1 MTCNT
6 WGVISLIG
14 AIFLAWAAYSDI
26 GISQDVGWGSAAGLL
41 VAAIAAF
48 VIRRVNPMIES

>member
-6 WGVISLIG
+6 WGVISLLG

-26 GISQDVGWGSAAGLL
+26 GISQDVGWGSAAGLF

-48 VIRRVNPMIES
+48 IIRRVNPMIES